1 MRHGRTT
8 ANAAGILAG
17 NQPAELD
24 DIGQAQARGLGE
36 RLAAS
41 GVVPAYVLTS
51 PLVRCRQTAQLAMP
65 DAKILDETRLIECDY
80 GDWTGR
86 PLKELAKE
94 PLWRVVQVHPSA
106 ASFPGGEAM
115 SAMSARAIEAVR
127 EWDARA
133 EAEHGADAVV
143 IAYSH
148 GDVIKAIVAD
158 ALGIHLDL
166 FQRIVVDPASATVI
180 RYTTL
185 RPFLV
190 RLNDVSGDLSLLRPP
205 KRRRRRS
212 RGSDAVVGGGAG
224 EDASAKRTGMKTV
237 IRSKT

>member
-1 MRHGRTT
+1 LRHGRTT

-24 DIGQAQARGLGE
+24 ETGQTQARRLGE

-41 GVVPAYVLTS
+41 GVVPAHVLTS

-65 DAKILDETRLIECDY
+65 DAKILDEPRLIECDY

-106 ASFPGGEAM
+106 ATFPGGEAM
-115 SAMSARAIEAVR
+115 SAMSARAIQAAR
-127 EWDARA
+127 EWDSRA
-133 EAEHGADAVV
+133 EAEHGPDAVV

-166 FQRIVVDPASATVI
+166 FQRLMVDPASATVI
-180 RYTTL
+180 RYTPL

-190 RLNDVSGDLSLLRPP
+190 RLNDTSGDLSLLRPP
-205 KRRRRRS
+205 KRRRRRPE
-212 RGSDAVVGGGAG
+212 RSDAVVGGGAG
-224 EDASAKRTGMKTV
+224 DNASAPNPV
-237 IRSKT
+237 IGSKT